1 MCSGNRSER
10 KRNLRENQEE
20 EHEEDNEEGETND
33 AHMVEEVTVDTK
45 TFNEFRTLL
54 SKYYVSEH
62 SDAFSLE
69 QIKARRGRSKGMMC
83 RH

>member
-1 MCSGNRSER
+1 MMYSGDQSEHQ
-10 KRNLRENQEE
+10 ESEE
-20 EHEEDNEEGETND
+20 EDQANET
-33 AHMVEEVTVDTK
+33 HMTEEVTVDTK

-69 QIKARRGRSKGMMC
+69 QIKARRRSVKWIMH
-83 RH
+83 RY